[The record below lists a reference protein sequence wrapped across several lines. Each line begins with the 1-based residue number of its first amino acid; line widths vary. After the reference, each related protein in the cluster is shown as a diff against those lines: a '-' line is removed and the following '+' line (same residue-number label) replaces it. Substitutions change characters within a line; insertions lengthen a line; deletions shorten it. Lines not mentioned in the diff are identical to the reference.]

1 MATEKTDK
9 GKSDNEPETAVPVDP
24 KEAMRLA
31 LERKNAA
38 SRTGMSTG
46 DPTSQSGGHAHG
58 QAGGKRTFRRKAG
71 G

>member
-1 MATEKTDK
+1 MATEQTDK
-9 GKSDNEPETAVPVDP
+9 GKPDNEPEAAAPVDP
-24 KEAMRLA
+24 KEAMRQA

-46 DPTSQSGGHAHG
+46 DPTNRPGGQAHG